1 MARAKLKSDLQNF
14 TILHNEFIETEILS
28 GNEKLVFMAIRRH
41 MNSENKTAFP
51 SLTKIAKYSRL
62 CKSTVQK
69 TLKMLENKGI
79 IKIEHRQTKEKGNT
93 SNLYTIYD
101 YKSIWTVG
109 NSKEIKQ
116 AIKLE
121 QEQEAITLLE
131 SRGYTVRKEKELVS
145 ESEQTTDTSTKSTDR
160 LNKNIIFEPKSQAKK
175 ERYTLENIRNL
186 YDYESLLIQHSA
198 EQKDIDI
205 VFDILYDTLNSTK
218 ETIRIGSEDKPAMAV
233 IGKLMKLEP
242 EDIFYSIQMFHE
254 QTGRIKNVK
263 GYLLTILYHAKEQ
276 RHLDLINL
284 GHHNQDF

>member
-1 MARAKLKSDLQNF
+1 MRKKIKSTTDQRPFIIIYHDFLKSNLL
-14 TILHNEFIETEILS
+14 TVYEKMVFIAL
-28 GNEKLVFMAIRRH
+28 KVFA
-41 MNSENKTAFP
+41 NSKNQCFP
-51 SLTKIAKYSRL
+51 SLKKLAGITQMSRRKI
-62 CKSTVQK
+62 QD
-69 TLKMLENKGI
+69 TLKNLEQKHI
-79 IKIEHRQTKEKGNT
+79 IRIEGRIKSDGGYT
-93 SNLYTIYD
+93 SNLYTLYD
-101 YKSIWTVG
+101 YKEIWNV
-109 NSKEIKQ
+109 SSSDEV
-116 AIKLE
+116 
-121 QEQEAITLLE
+121 EAIIDEIEEKRMIDALI
-131 SRGYTVRKEKELVS
+131 SKGYYICKEKELAS
-145 ESEQTTDTSTKSTDR
+145 GSDQTTDTSTKSTNR

-198 EQKDIDI
+198 EKKDIDI
-205 VFDILYDTLNSTK
+205 VFDILYDALNSTK